1 MFWES
6 MLMLVGG
13 LAAAWLSYT
22 LAVLYG
28 NAATLAL
35 RSRTRFETFCW
46 HALYYTMIAFML
58 ACLTVAATGLI
69 RVIAGMMV

>member
-28 NAATLAL
+28 NAATLASQ
-35 RSRTRFETFCW
+35 SRTRFETFCW

-69 RVIAGMMV
+69 RVIAGIMV

>member
-28 NAATLAL
+28 NAATLASQ
-35 RSRTRFETFCW
+35 SRTRFETFCW

-58 ACLTVAATGLI
+58 ACLTVAAVGLI